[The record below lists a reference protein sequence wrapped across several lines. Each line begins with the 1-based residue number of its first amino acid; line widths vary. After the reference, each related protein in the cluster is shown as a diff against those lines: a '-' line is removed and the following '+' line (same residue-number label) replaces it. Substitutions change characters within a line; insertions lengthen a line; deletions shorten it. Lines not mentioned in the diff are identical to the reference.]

1 MPLQRRG
8 TEHRACAQSTRGP
21 RWKEAMRPVAAQ
33 REGPTSQRL
42 KKQLRGCGSYS
53 VRRSRQGN
61 KAGEM
66 WMGERRED
74 PLWPGADRREGAGL
88 SWENTRLGG
97 GDVKAVGGELRAACG
112 CGVLVVQGHWLRA
125 HPQSLPAVLPP
136 RSLSIWQVVWNL
148 PEGLYRAEGCFSS
161 TSGLGRPCSRCT
173 LQLFPGKWR
182 KR

>member
-1 MPLQRRG
+1 MLG
-8 TEHRACAQSTRGP
+8 GVTKETRQVRCGWEKEEKIHFGP
-21 RWKEAMRPVAAQ
+21 GLTV
-33 REGPTSQRL
+33 
-42 KKQLRGCGSYS
+42 
-53 VRRSRQGN
+53 
-61 KAGEM
+61 
-66 WMGERRED
+66 
-74 PLWPGADRREGAGL
+74 RREGAGL

-112 CGVLVVQGHWLRA
+112 CGVLVVQGHCLRA

-161 TSGLGRPCSRCT
+161 TSGPGRPCSRCA